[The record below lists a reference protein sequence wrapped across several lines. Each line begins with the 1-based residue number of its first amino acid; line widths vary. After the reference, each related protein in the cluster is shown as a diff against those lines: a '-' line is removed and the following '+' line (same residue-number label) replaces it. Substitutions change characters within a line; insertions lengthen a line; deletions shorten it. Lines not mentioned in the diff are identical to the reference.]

1 MKKMSENLSIFFLIL
16 LFKFIS
22 SLMVLYCFQALGLLL
37 VGREGGSQKTRN
49 RRFRSFFG
57 TSGLVCHK
65 AWELLQASG
74 SLDEYPGLTWD
85 HFLWSLSFL
94 KCYSTEA
101 QLSALYGI
109 DEKTY
114 RKWVWLCV
122 ELISLL
128 DVVSSNSS
136 SKKVDFFLFFFIFF
150 SSVELTT
157 FSLFASS
164 SLADYF
170 VY

>member
-22 SLMVLYCFQALGLLL
+22 SSMVLYCFQALGLLL
-37 VGREGGSQKTRN
+37 VGREGGSQKTKD

-57 TSGLVCHK
+57 TSGLVCHE

-94 KCYSTEA
+94 KCYSTET

-128 DVVSSNSS
+128 DVVSSNG
-136 SKKVDFFLFFFIFF
+136 KKRDEIIFIIFIFYFFI
-150 SSVELTT
+150 S
-157 FSLFASS
+157 
-164 SLADYF
+164 
-170 VY
+170 

>member
-22 SLMVLYCFQALGLLL
+22 SSMVLYCFQALGLLL
-37 VGREGGSQKTRN
+37 VGREGGSQKTKD

-94 KCYSTEA
+94 KCCSTET

-128 DVVSSNSS
+128 DVVSSNG
-136 SKKVDFFLFFFIFF
+136 KKRDETIFIIFIFYFFI
-150 SSVELTT
+150 S
-157 FSLFASS
+157 
-164 SLADYF
+164 
-170 VY
+170 